1 MSEERTNANTKMNQI
16 LELSDKKFKTI
27 IIKLIE
33 QVLNPSSEVFYFLKT
48 SLEGF
53 NSRVETTDDRI
64 K

>member
-16 LELSDKKFKTI
+16 LELSDKNFKTI
-27 IIKLIE
+27 IVKLIE

-53 NSRVETTDDRI
+53 SSRVETTDDRI